1 MSSCPQRS
9 ARFLTRVPLLFLTL
23 IMAWVGL
30 LPRSSDATE
39 PIRIALIEPLS
50 GPFSNVAQVGFRQF
64 QAEVDVI
71 NARGG
76 VLGRRIEVTGFDNKS
91 SAQEATIQLQA
102 AIDQGIRFVT
112 QGSGSN
118 VAHALN
124 DAIAKH
130 NARNPDRTVLFL
142 NTGSLDPALTNDK
155 CQFWLF
161 RFVPHG
167 QLMLSAFSEAL
178 TRDKSVKRVY
188 LMNQDYAW
196 GQSVSRSARELL
208 AARRPDIEIV
218 GDELHPMGKV
228 KDFAP
233 YVTKIASSK
242 ADAVIT
248 GNWGNDLSLLVR
260 AAKDA
265 GLRVDFYA
273 LLAGLTGTPAAIG
286 EAGDEAVRAVHFWHV
301 NLGDSPYRDRA
312 LAFRTRFK
320 EDCCWLP
327 NHLVPAML
335 AMAIERA
342 QATDP
347 MKVALALEGL
357 RYTGP
362 TGEVWIRPED
372 HQVMMPLYGTVF
384 AKAGSTGVKY
394 DAEGTGYGWKT
405 DVRVEVK
412 DHVPPVTCRVQRP

>member
-1 MSSCPQRS
+1 MSSCAQRPT
-9 ARFLTRVPLLFLTL
+9 RFFIRIPLLLTL
-23 IMAWVGL
+23 IVAWAGL
-30 LPRSSDATE
+30 LPRASAAAD
-39 PIRIALIEPLS
+39 PIRVALIEPLS

-64 QAEVDVI
+64 QAEIDVI

-76 VLGRRIEVTGFDNKS
+76 VLGRRFEVSGFDNKS

-102 AIDQGIRFVT
+102 AIDQGIRFVA
-112 QGSGSN
+112 QASGSN

-130 NARNPDRTVLFL
+130 NARNPDRAVLFL
-142 NTGSLDPALTNDK
+142 NMGSLDPALTNDK

-161 RFVPHG
+161 RLVPHG
-167 QLMLSAFSEAL
+167 QMMLSAFSEAL
-178 TRDKSVKRVY
+178 ARDKSVKRVY

-233 YVTKIASSK
+233 YVTKIAASK
-242 ADAVIT
+242 ADAVII

-286 EAGDEAVRAVHFWHV
+286 EAGDEAVRAVHFWHINV
-301 NLGDSPYRDRA
+301 GESAYQQRA
-312 LAFRTRFK
+312 LASRVKFK

-342 QATDP
+342 QSTEP
-347 MKVALALEGL
+347 LKVALALEGL
-357 RYTGP
+357 RYAGP
-362 TGEVWIRPED
+362 TGEVWMRPED
-372 HQVMMPLYGTVF
+372 HQAMMPLYGTVF
-384 AKAGSTGVKY
+384 AKAGGAGVKH

-405 DVRVEVK
+405 DVRVDTK
-412 DHVPPVTCRVQRP
+412 DLVPPVTCRVQRP